1 MARTGWS
8 TSNYLSVGSA
18 VSTTL
23 PLTFAAWAYRTG
35 GVTGNPVILGIA
47 NAASSANQNYMC
59 LQLDGSS
66 TGGVRAGVNNTG
78 TAAFAVSTASSSA
91 NTWFHAAAVFASTTS
106 RAAYLNGANKGTDT
120 TSKTWGSTPDRTGIG
135 ANINSTIGWNFV
147 ATGLIAEAAIWSAA
161 LTDAEIATLATGVS
175 PLTVRPGSLLAYWPL
190 IGQTSPEPNFINAA
204 SAMSITGSLSA
215 AAHPRIIM
223 PPRQGIIV

>member
-8 TSNYLSVGSA
+8 TSNYLSVGAA

-23 PLTFAAWAYRTG
+23 PLTFAAWVNRGSAGISGNPTILSMGWSG
-35 GVTGNPVILGIA
+35 GTGNYIA
-47 NAASSANQNYMC
+47 
-59 LQLDGSS
+59 LQIDGSS
-66 TGGVRAGVNNTG
+66 GGGIRANVNDG
-78 TAAFAVSTASSSA
+78 ASSFAVTSATLGTSTWA
-91 NTWFHAAAVFASTTS
+91 HAAAVFSSSTS
-106 RAAYLNGANKGTDT
+106 RAAYLNGGNKGTST
-120 TSKTWGSTPDRTGIG
+120 ASKTWANTPDRTGIG
-135 ANINSTIGWNFV
+135 IIPNSPAQQAFASAG
-147 ATGLIAEAAIWSAA
+147 AIAEAAIWSVA

-175 PLTVRPGSLLAYWPL
+175 PLAVRPGSLLAYWPL

-223 PPRQGIIV
+223 PPRQSIIV